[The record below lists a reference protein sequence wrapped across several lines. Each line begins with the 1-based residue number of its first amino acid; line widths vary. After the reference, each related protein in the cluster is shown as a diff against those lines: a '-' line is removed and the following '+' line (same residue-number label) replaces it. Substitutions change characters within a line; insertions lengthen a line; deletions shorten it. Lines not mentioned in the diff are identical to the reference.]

1 MDANVML
8 YREHDDDLS
17 DFAKRDDKIMRNYTQ
32 KDFDAEFEKFKKEF
46 AEKHKNDESIS
57 K

>member
-17 DFAKRDDKIMRNYTQ
+17 DFAKRDAKYANYTQ
-32 KDFDAEFEKFKKEF
+32 NDFDAEFEKFKKEF